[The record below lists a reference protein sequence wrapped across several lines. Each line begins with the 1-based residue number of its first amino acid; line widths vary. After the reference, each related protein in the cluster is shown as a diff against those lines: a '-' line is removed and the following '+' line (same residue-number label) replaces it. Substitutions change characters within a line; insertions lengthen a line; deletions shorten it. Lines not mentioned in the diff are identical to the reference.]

1 MSANTAAILAKQIES
16 RILLL
21 HGQRVI
27 LDADLSALYGV
38 TTKRLNEQV
47 KRNQERFPA
56 DFMFQLTADEKR
68 EVVANCDHLSS
79 LKFSRTNPYAFTE
92 HGAIMAASVLNTP
105 YAIGV
110 SVLVVRTF
118 VKLRQMLAA
127 HKDLRHKLIEL
138 ERKVED
144 HDGAI
149 RNLITAIHQLMEPP
163 SPSNKLPIGFAS
175 WPEETEKLTN
185 E

>member
-1 MSANTAAILAKQIES
+1 MPANTATILTKQIETHILMLRGH
-16 RILLL
+16 RI
-21 HGQRVI
+21 I

-47 KRNQERFPA
+47 KRNKERFPI
-56 DFMFQLTADEKR
+56 DFMFQLTSAEKQ

-92 HGAIMAASVLNTP
+92 HGAIMAASVLNTQH
-105 YAIGV
+105 AIEV

-118 VKLRQMLAA
+118 VKLRQILAA
-127 HKDLRHKLIEL
+127 HKELRHKLADL
-138 ERKVED
+138 ERKVDD

-163 SPSNKLPIGFAS
+163 TPSRKLPIGFAS
-175 WPEETEKLTN
+175 WPEETENLSR
-185 E
+185 

>member
-1 MSANTAAILAKQIES
+1 MSANATTMLNKQIVT
-16 RILLL
+16 RILMLR
-21 HGQRVI
+21 GQRAI
-27 LDADLSALYGV
+27 LDADLSLLYGV

-47 KRNQERFPA
+47 KRNKERFPA
-56 DFMFQLTADEKR
+56 DFMFQLTSSEKL
-68 EVVANCDHLSS
+68 EVVANCDHLTN

-105 YAIGV
+105 HAIGV

-127 HKDLRHKLIEL
+127 HKELHYKLIEL
-138 ERKVED
+138 ERKVKD

-149 RNLITAIHQLMEPP
+149 RNLITTIHQLMEPP
-163 SPSNKLPIGFAS
+163 APRKKRSIGFAP
-175 WPEETEKLTN
+175 WPQEN
-185 E
+185 ENLSSE